1 MELFLKKPV
10 VIVKKTFIVLALA
23 VTVLLSAAPEAV
35 SAKTGK
41 TTSVKLALAVESAMV
56 ETKPVQTTA
65 NSTVSTVVKGGEVT
79 LVGADGKSGKITN
92 PTVEEVK
99 AEIVRQA
106 KEYGVSEKTALRI
119 AFCESS
125 YKFDAK
131 NPRGSAKGVY
141 QFIDGTWKYI
151 GAKGHQFDYEENI
164 RQFMIHYPK
173 NPGWWECK

>member
-1 MELFLKKPV
+1 MELFSIEKMKKEILV
-10 VIVKKTFIVLALA
+10 SVALISIIA
-23 VTVLLSAAPEAV
+23 SALSPGTAE
-35 SAKTGK
+35 AKTK
-41 TTSVKLALAVESAMV
+41 ETRSVKLAMESLLDQTGDLRITSNSTLSLSTVNDFAVEV
-56 ETKPVQTTA
+56 EEVVEAEPEITAPTK
-65 NSTVSTVVKGGEVT
+65 
-79 LVGADGKSGKITN
+79 
-92 PTVEEVK
+92 EEVK

-106 KEYGVSEKTALRI
+106 KEYGVNEKTALRI

-131 NPRGSAKGVY
+131 NPHGSAKGVY

-151 GAKGHQFDYEENI
+151 GAEGHQFDYKENI